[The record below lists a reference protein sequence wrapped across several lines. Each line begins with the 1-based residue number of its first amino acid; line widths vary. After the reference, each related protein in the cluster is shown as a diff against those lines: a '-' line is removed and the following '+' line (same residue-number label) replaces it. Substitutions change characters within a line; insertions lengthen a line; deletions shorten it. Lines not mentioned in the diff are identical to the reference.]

1 MTHCYKYWPS
11 ILHLIYLE
19 MYLHV
24 SCRYFVNGTFYVVY
38 SSWNFV
44 LILFS
49 PFRNST
55 HVRIQWVSRRRQRR
69 HFNLRWSIMSS
80 STQSLETRRMHT
92 GSHTECVNPT
102 WGNLP
107 LMSWNTSLQREQK
120 QLLSTWSHT
129 HTHHYTHTHTLI
141 ITLVQTNSHMH
152 RDKPQRSLLMN
163 EHFDECLC
171 VCVRLPSTI
180 FIYLHTLLKGTFLM
194 RWYIMCIW
202 ESDDF

>member
-1 MTHCYKYWPS
+1 MWLYCCIWFLNADFS
-11 ILHLIYLE
+11 E
-19 MYLHV
+19 
-24 SCRYFVNGTFYVVY
+24 
-38 SSWNFV
+38 
-44 LILFS
+44 ILFS

-129 HTHHYTHTHTLI
+129 RTHTYTHKLHTHTLI
-141 ITLVQTNSHMH
+141 ITLVQTHKCTETNPRGVYSWM
-152 RDKPQRSLLMN
+152 DTLMN
-163 EHFDECLC
+163 VCAGLLNAVLVCIRWTHVLWDYTLYAMWRSDEFNLI
-171 VCVRLPSTI
+171 VI
-180 FIYLHTLLKGTFLM
+180 LK
-194 RWYIMCIW
+194 
-202 ESDDF
+202 